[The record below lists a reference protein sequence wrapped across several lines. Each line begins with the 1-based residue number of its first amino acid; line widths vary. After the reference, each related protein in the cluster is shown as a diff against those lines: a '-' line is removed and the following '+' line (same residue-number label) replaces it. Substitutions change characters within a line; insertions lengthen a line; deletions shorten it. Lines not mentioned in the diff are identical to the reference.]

1 MSYMTF
7 VQDEYEKNSF
17 ERGWILKNL
26 ILTYSFLKIFL
37 WYLGIFLI
45 IFRLIV
51 LCSTFWVNF

>member
-1 MSYMTF
+1 MSYTTF